1 MHEKIRNIFSSYSI
15 DISDD
20 QIEKFKIYY
29 EFLVE
34 YNKNVNLT
42 AITNFDEVIVKHF
55 IDSIMVLKYVDIG
68 KSSLVDI
75 GSGAGFPGIPLK
87 IMRDDIDLSIV
98 DSLEKRLVFI
108 NKLAEKLGITVD
120 TYHKRAEDLDDCM
133 RESFDFA
140 TARAVA
146 PLNILSELCIP
157 YIKPGGKFIALKS
170 KEAKEELIKA
180 SCAIETLGGTV
191 QENYDYK
198 LGIYGARNIIVID
211 KIRNTAPLYPRNS
224 KKIKKNPL

>member
-1 MHEKIRNIFSSYSI
+1 MHKKIRNIFSSYAI
-15 DISDD
+15 DISDE
-20 QIEKFKIYY
+20 QIEKFIIYY
-29 EFLVE
+29 EFLIE

-55 IDSIMVLKYVDIG
+55 IDSIMLLDYVDIG

-87 IMRDDIDLSIV
+87 IMNDDIELSIV

-108 NKLAEKLGITVD
+108 NMLAEKLDITLG
-120 TYHKRAEDLDDCM
+120 TYHKRAEDLDDDM

-170 KEAKEELIKA
+170 KEAKEEIIKA

-191 QENYDYK
+191 QENFEYQ
-198 LGIYGARNIIVID
+198 LGTYGTRNIIVID
-211 KIRNTAPLYPRNS
+211 KTSSTDSLYPRNS